1 MGIFDKAKDM
11 LGDAAGELK
20 LPDLGAIDL
29 KSLDMGAIADK
40 AKGLGIDPEQI
51 KGLLTKFTGGDGKL
65 IERLPRGGQGPRL
78 DVDKVKGCSANSRKG
93 GGGAP
98 RRRRAPPVRWA
109 RTGGRPACAQ
119 FAGFSFCDVGGWG
132 LTDGRKCL
140 EWYVESRESRRSV
153 WRLNTRGL
161 WRKPGSKTSGSTK
174 KQSISEEPMKDAKR
188 VHSGLVLC
196 APGRYPL
203 VSPSLVSPCAPGCLD
218 RPVPRLVGLAPAW
231 WSRGSY
237 SSIRLRFCLHGR
249 V

>member
-29 KSLDMGAIADK
+29 KSLDLGAIADK

-65 IERLPRGGQGPRL
+65 NPSGLLEAAKGLGL
-78 DVDKVKGCSANSRKG
+78 DVEKLKGIFGNKPE
-93 GGGAP
+93 GGAGAS
-98 RRRRAPPVRWA
+98 RRRRAAVRWA

-119 FAGFSFCDVGGWG
+119 FAGFSFCDVGRWG

-140 EWYVESRESRRSV
+140 EWYVESREFRRSV

-174 KQSISEEPMKDAKR
+174 KQSISGEPMKDAKR

-196 APGRYPL
+196 APGRYPP
-203 VSPSLVSPCAPGCLD
+203 VSPSLVSSCAAGCLG
-218 RPVPRLVGLAPAW
+218 RHAPRLVGLASAW